1 MFCGPNRCVCRWAAA
16 FLRVLLVVP
25 LGCGRRRARPLCVLV
40 GGGLPVRVA
49 CGDVGVAGAVGSGRP
64 RDRRTRASLGAVD
77 LEARPCP
84 PDPPAPSTPA
94 ALVSLCVAGRVVSKP
109 ARALRTLRRPPQ
121 QWRMVADRWL
131 GASSRSPARPC
142 RRPPA
147 PRPGPSLRW
156 GCRVFACG
164 DVGVAGAVGSGR
176 PRDRRTRASLGVVD
190 LEARPGPPDP
200 PAPSTSAASLY
211 PCLRARIGCYF
222 TDRL

>member
-1 MFCGPNRCVCRWAAA
+1 M
-16 FLRVLLVVP
+16 
-25 LGCGRRRARPLCVLV
+25 

-49 CGDVGVAGAVGSGRP
+49 CGDAGVPGAVGSGRCVCWWAAAFLCVLLVVTLVL
-64 RDRRTRASLGAVD
+64 R
-77 LEARPCP
+77 
-84 PDPPAPSTPA
+84 APSGPA
-94 ALVSLCVAGRVVSKP
+94 AREIAARELRSERSISKP

-176 PRDRRTRASLGVVD
+176 PRASLGVVD

-200 PAPSTSAASLY
+200 PAPSTPAASLR
-211 PCLRARIGCYF
+211 PCCARIGCYF